1 MSCII
6 YYSNHCDK
14 SKAVLTTLSKSR
26 LQDEIHFL
34 CIDKRV
40 RSGPSS
46 WHIVTETGEKVLLP
60 PQVNRVP
67 ALLLL
72 NKGHQVL
79 YGDQI
84 LQHFQPKDAALNA
97 AATNNNGEPNAFSL
111 GRESMGGYGVASDNF
126 SFLDQSADEL
136 SAKGNGGM
144 RQMYNYATIDII
156 DKIETP
162 PDNYSPDKVG
172 SVSLEQLQQQ
182 RNSEIKNAGGSS
194 SGGVNGAYSGAGGGG
209 GGFRQENVVVR
220 PQQASYVNGGGGGGG
235 GGGMMQQ
242 QHQAPQ
248 QFQGQQQQYQGQ
260 QQQQY
265 QGQQQQQ
272 QQQQYQGQQQ
282 QQQMNPNQRGQPL
295 PQPQQYAPV
304 GTPPQQAVAAV
315 YRAPPQQTEYSRL
328 AAPNG
333 GNGGGQ
339 APNSG
344 SIRGLDMRSQPRGG
358 GSWI

>member
-1 MSCII
+1 MKITQRWKMSCII

-14 SKAVLTTLSKSR
+14 SKTVLTTLSKSR
-26 LQDEIHFL
+26 IQDDIHFL

-46 WHIVTETGEKVLLP
+46 WHIVTESGEKVLLP

-84 LQHFQPKDAALNA
+84 LQHFQPKNTALNA
-97 AATNNNGEPNAFSL
+97 AATNYNGEPNAFSI
-111 GRESMGGYGVASDNF
+111 GRESMGGYGVASDNY
-126 SFLDQSADEL
+126 SFLDQTADEL

-162 PDNYSPDKVG
+162 PDDYSPDKVG

-182 RNSEIKNAGGSS
+182 RNLEIKNSNNGNNINSVVGGD
-194 SGGVNGAYSGAGGGG
+194 NRNNAYSSNGHS
-209 GGFRQENVVVR
+209 GFGNENVVVR
-220 PQQASYVNGGGGGGG
+220 PPQHMSGGGGPQQHNTPYQYQQPQ
-235 GGGMMQQ
+235 MQQ
-242 QHQAPQ
+242 PQ
-248 QFQGQQQQYQGQ
+248 MQQYQQ
-260 QQQQY
+260 PQI
-265 QGQQQQQ
+265 
-272 QQQQYQGQQQ
+272 
-282 QQQMNPNQRGQPL
+282 NPNQRGQPL
-295 PQPQQYAPV
+295 PQPQQYAPI
-304 GTPPQQAVAAV
+304 GTPPQQAAAAV

-328 AAPNG
+328 STQQNQNNG
-333 GNGGGQ
+333 
-339 APNSG
+339 SM
-344 SIRGLDMRSQPRGG
+344 RGMDVRPQPRGG

>member
-14 SKAVLTTLSKSR
+14 SKAVLTALSKSR
-26 LQDEIHFL
+26 VQDDIHFL

-40 RSGPSS
+40 RAANGSGA

-72 NKGHQVL
+72 NKGHMVL
-79 YGDQI
+79 YGEQI
-84 LQHFQPKDAALNA
+84 LQHFQPKNVALNNE
-97 AATNNNGEPNAFSL
+97 ATGFNGEPNAFSL
-111 GRESMGGYGVASDNF
+111 GRESMGGFGVASDNY

-144 RQMYNYATIDII
+144 RQLYNYATINTV

-172 SVSLEQLQQQ
+172 SVSLEQLQQKRQ
-182 RNSEIKNAGGSS
+182 MDIQQSSNAGNHIV
-194 SGGVNGAYSGAGGGG
+194 GGGQPSYGGGGMGGGAGYGGGNGMGGGGMGGGG
-209 GGFRQENVVVR
+209 GAMPSG
-220 PQQASYVNGGGGGGG
+220 S
-235 GGGMMQQ
+235 
-242 QHQAPQ
+242 
-248 QFQGQQQQYQGQ
+248 
-260 QQQQY
+260 
-265 QGQQQQQ
+265 
-272 QQQQYQGQQQ
+272 
-282 QQQMNPNQRGQPL
+282 QRGQTM

-304 GTPPQQAVAAV
+304 GTPPQFAAQAV
-315 YRAPPQQTEYSRL
+315 YRAPPQQPEYSRL
-328 AAPNG
+328 
-333 GNGGGQ
+333 GNGGG
-339 APNSG
+339 G
-344 SIRGLDMRSQPRGG
+344 GGGLRGTMDTRPQPRGG

>member
-14 SKAVLTTLSKSR
+14 SKAVLTALSKSR
-26 LQDEIHFL
+26 VQDDIHFL

-40 RSGPSS
+40 RAANGSGA

-72 NKGHQVL
+72 NKGHMVL
-79 YGDQI
+79 YGEQI
-84 LQHFQPKDAALNA
+84 LQHFQPKNVALNNE
-97 AATNNNGEPNAFSL
+97 ATGFNGEPNAFSL
-111 GRESMGGYGVASDNF
+111 GRESMGGFGVASDNY

-144 RQMYNYATIDII
+144 RQLYNYATIDTV

-172 SVSLEQLQQQ
+172 SVSLEQLQQK
-182 RNSEIKNAGGSS
+182 RNLDIQQSSNAGNHIV
-194 SGGVNGAYSGAGGGG
+194 GGDQSHY
-209 GGFRQENVVVR
+209 
-220 PQQASYVNGGGGGGG
+220 G
-235 GGGMMQQ
+235 GGGMGGGAM
-242 QHQAPQ
+242 P
-248 QFQGQQQQYQGQ
+248 GGS
-260 QQQQY
+260 
-265 QGQQQQQ
+265 
-272 QQQQYQGQQQ
+272 
-282 QQQMNPNQRGQPL
+282 QRGQSM

-304 GTPPQQAVAAV
+304 GTPPQFAAQAV
-315 YRAPPQQTEYSRL
+315 YRAPPQQPEYSRL
-328 AAPNG
+328 
-333 GNGGGQ
+333 GNGGG
-339 APNSG
+339 G
-344 SIRGLDMRSQPRGG
+344 GGGLRGTMDTRPQPRGG